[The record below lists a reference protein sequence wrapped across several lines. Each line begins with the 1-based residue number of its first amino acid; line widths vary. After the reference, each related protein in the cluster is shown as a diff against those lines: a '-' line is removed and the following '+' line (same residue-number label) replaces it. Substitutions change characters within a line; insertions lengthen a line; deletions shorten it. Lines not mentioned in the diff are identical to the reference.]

1 MMRIRQLKYVSLVIS
16 AGIALLASG
25 MSGCIS
31 DPCSVGEPDSLFSE
45 YILVWDL
52 MDRQYA
58 CFFAK
63 ENVDWDEAYQKYREA
78 ATNLTSRDELTDL
91 CLELLGELQDQNLSL
106 RDSAGTRYESWN
118 QGAFV
123 NWDLT
128 VWLDYMRN
136 WIGPSSTSPGVTLGV
151 FGAQLLPASIAD
163 NLGYIYISDLGNQFD
178 WEGFFVVTLD
188 VQNCDDLIIDLRMCS
203 ESGIESNAFY
213 ACGRFVE
220 ESVLA
225 YWRVFRAGPG
235 RNDMGSMLQML
246 AFRNGA
252 WQFTNPIVL
261 LTGRNT
267 QGAAEQLVLLL
278 MSQQHVTVIGD
289 TTAGFANPVVSFN
302 LTEGW
307 SIQIPEMVTYSPDGT
322 LLLNCGIAPDIVIP
336 VSEADFAAGVDPVID
351 AAIEMLTP

>member
-1 MMRIRQLKYVSLVIS
+1 MRIRPLKYVSLVLA

-25 MSGCIS
+25 MSGCIT

-63 ENVDWDEAYQKYREA
+63 EDVDWDQMYQKYRES

-91 CLELLGELQDQNLSL
+91 CLQMLGELQDQNLSL
-106 RDSAGTRYESWN
+106 RNSAGTRYESWN

-128 VWLDYMRN
+128 VWLEYMRS
-136 WIGPSSTSPGVTLGV
+136 WTSPSSTPPGTTLEIFDMITLYPTPDDTV
-151 FGAQLLPASIAD
+151 
-163 NLGYIYISDLGNQFD
+163 GYSYISDLGNTYSWMDYFMETHNIRD
-178 WEGFFVVTLD
+178 
-188 VQNCDDLIIDLRMCS
+188 CHSLILDLRMCG
-203 ESGIESNAFY
+203 ESGTEINAFY
-213 ACGRFVE
+213 TCGRFATE
-220 ESVLA
+220 HLLG
-225 YWRVFRAGPG
+225 YYRVFRTGPG
-235 RNDMGSMLQML
+235 RNDMGDMLQVW
-246 AFRNGA
+246 ACKNGS

-278 MSQQHVTVIGD
+278 MSQQHITVIGD
-289 TTAGFANPVVSFN
+289 TTAGFANPIVSFN

-307 SIQIPEMVTYSPDGT
+307 SVQIPEMVTYSPDGT